1 MEWSSVCVMF
11 VTFFDTCM
19 VALVALIV
27 WKLSPF
33 VVFLPWLCFA
43 LVDGLYLSSALI
55 KVPDGAWFTLTIAGV
70 LAGVFLLWRFGKEN
84 QWRAEAEDRFRPA
97 QLVRIDAA
105 GTLRLTARWGGG
117 ALSTVR
123 GLGIYFDKTGVLTPT
138 VLTQFVA
145 KLGAIPE
152 ALILFHLHPVETP
165 TVPDTE
171 RYAVSRIAAIP
182 GCYRLV
188 VRHGYMDEVVSPD
201 LAALVYNQVRKFIVR
216 PARDDGDEPP
226 SPPPPGGAHDD
237 AGDDSATTT
246 AAEKPSTPV
255 VVAAAIPNTDDA
267 WSGAAPEIRHRA
279 PLPAELGDA
288 AVREE
293 LGHLDRAY
301 AAKVMYVIGK
311 EQMKI
316 RAGTSIF
323 RHLLLSTFLWI
334 RENTRAKI
342 ANLRLS
348 MDRVV
353 EVGFVKE
360 I

>member
-1 MEWSSVCVMF
+1 M
-11 VTFFDTCM
+11 
-19 VALVALIV
+19 
-27 WKLSPF
+27 
-33 VVFLPWLCFA
+33 
-43 LVDGLYLSSALI
+43 
-55 KVPDGAWFTLTIAGV
+55 
-70 LAGVFLLWRFGKEN
+70 
-84 QWRAEAEDRFRPA
+84 
-97 QLVRIDAA
+97 
-105 GTLRLTARWGGG
+105 
-117 ALSTVR
+117 STVR
-123 GLGIYFDKTGVLTPT
+123 GLGIYFDKTGVLTPV
-138 VLTQFVA
+138 VLTQFVS

-165 TVPDTE
+165 TVPAAE
-171 RYAVSRIAAIP
+171 RYAVSRLAAIP

-201 LAALVYNQVRKFIVR
+201 LAALVYDQVRKFITR
-216 PARDDGDEPP
+216 SAGGGDDGTGPT
-226 SPPPPGGAHDD
+226 PPGAPEE
-237 AGDDSATTT
+237 AADDSATTT
-246 AAEKPSTPV
+246 AAEKPSSPPV
-255 VVAAAIPNTDDA
+255 VVAAAAVPNTDA
-267 WSGAAPEIRHRA
+267 RNGAAGEIRHRA
-279 PLPAELGDA
+279 PPPAELGDA